1 MDNLEIL
8 LGLLPLLLR
17 GALTALE
24 IAASALVLATLGG
37 LLLAIVLTFSHS
49 RSVRGLIACFIEWMR
64 NVPALAHLF
73 LIYFGLSYL
82 GINLAPWLAAVL
94 GLSLVG
100 SAVLADI
107 LRSALQSLAP
117 GQLEAGLSA
126 GLTRP
131 QVLFSILLPQAWR
144 QALPAY
150 ANYVTQLIK
159 DTSIASAIAVP
170 EIMFLARNLV
180 TSTFETSLI
189 YLAVMVLYAL
199 MILPVGLSF
208 LRLEHYLGAGR

>member
-1 MDNLEIL
+1 MNRFETL
-8 LGLLPLLLR
+8 LSLLPLLLK

-24 IAASALVLATLGG
+24 IAASALLLATWGGWVLA
-37 LLLAIVLTFSHS
+37 LALTFSGS
-49 RSVRGLIACFIEWMR
+49 RSGRGLIACFIEWMR

-73 LIYFGLSYL
+73 LIYFGLSYV
-82 GINLAPWLAAVL
+82 GINLSPWLAATI

-100 SAVLADI
+100 SAVLADTF
-107 LRSALQSLAP
+107 RSALQALP
-117 GQLEAGLSA
+117 VGQFEAGLSV
-126 GLTRP
+126 GLTRA
-131 QVLFSILLPQAWR
+131 QVVWHVLLPQAWR

-180 TSTFETSLI
+180 TSTFQTSLI
-189 YLAVMVLYAL
+189 YLAVLALYA
-199 MILPVGLSF
+199 MIIVPVGLGF
-208 LRLEHYLGAGR
+208 MRLEHHWRLGR